1 MTTALNERA
10 LLAHLRVSSWSG
22 VKTDAAVTAETIK
35 SQKAETGAGSFSKKL
50 LPTWMLLEFNSVT
63 NEAREYHKRVTLPW
77 LDGGHRVLPTTLYFE
92 YVQKMSNFKTDVEAA
107 VKKFLDDRYD
117 LMIDTARTRLG
128 DMFHLEDFPTKD
140 DLRVR
145 FGIDIGFLPM
155 PTAADWRVDLTDAQ
169 RTALAAEVEA
179 DMEQRQSDAMRDVW
193 KRLYDCVDHMATV
206 LGDPDKRFQNSML
219 EKAREL
225 TELLPKL
232 NIADDPDLN
241 QCVDE
246 VREKLCEAKPEALR
260 EIPEKRATAADDAK
274 AILDRM
280 RARFAPPQAAE
291 SVRSS

>member
-1 MTTALNERA
+1 MATAINERA

-22 VKTDAAVTAETIK
+22 VKTDATVTAKTIK
-35 SQKAETGAGSFSKKL
+35 SENAEAGAGSFSKKL
-50 LPTWMLLEFNSVT
+50 LPSWMLLEFNSLT

-92 YVQKMSNFKTDVEAA
+92 YVQKMGDFKRDVGTA

-117 LMIDTARTRLG
+117 LMIETARTRLG
-128 DMFHLEDFPTKD
+128 DMFHEEDFPTKD
-140 DLRVR
+140 DLRAR
-145 FGIDIGFLPM
+145 FGIEVGFLPM
-155 PTAADWRVDLTDAQ
+155 PTAADWRVDLTDKQ
-169 RTALAAEVEA
+169 RTELVAEVEA
-179 DMEQRQSDAMRDVW
+179 DMEERQTCALHDVW

-232 NIADDPDLN
+232 NITNDPDLN

-246 VREKLCEAKPEALR
+246 VREKLCDAKPETLR

-274 AILDRM
+274 DILERM

-291 SVRSS
+291 SVSSS

>member
-10 LLAHLRVSSWSG
+10 LLAHLKVSSWSG
-22 VKTDAAVTAETIK
+22 VKTDASATAETIK
-35 SQKAETGAGSFSKKL
+35 SQKAEAGAGSFSKKL
-50 LPTWMLLEFNSVT
+50 LPAWMLLEFNSVT

-92 YVQKMSNFKTDVEAA
+92 YVQKMSNFKASVETA
-107 VKKFLDDRYD
+107 VKTFLDQRYD
-117 LMIDTARTRLG
+117 LMIDSARTRLG
-128 DMFHLEDFPTKD
+128 DMFHLKDFPTKD

-145 FGIDIGFLPM
+145 FGIDVGFLPM
-155 PTAADWRVDLTDAQ
+155 PTAADWRVDLTDKQ
-169 RTALAAEVEA
+169 RTELAAEVEA
-179 DMEQRQSDAMRDVW
+179 DMEERQSDAMRDVW

-246 VREKLCEAKPEALR
+246 VREKLCEAKPETLR

-274 AILDRM
+274 DILDRM
-280 RARFAPPQAAE
+280 RARFTPPQAAE
-291 SVRSS
+291 SVSSS